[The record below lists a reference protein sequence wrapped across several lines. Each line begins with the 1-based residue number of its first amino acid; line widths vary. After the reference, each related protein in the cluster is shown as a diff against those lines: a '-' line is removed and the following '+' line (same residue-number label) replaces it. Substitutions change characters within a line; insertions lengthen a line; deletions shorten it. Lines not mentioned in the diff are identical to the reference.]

1 MKRVIIDT
9 DPGIDDAAAIFLAL
23 ASPELEV
30 VALTTTFGNASV
42 ESCTANARRVLAL
55 AGRSDIPVFMG
66 TGKPLLRPANEGWA
80 SHIHG
85 GDGLG
90 GIVEGGGS
98 TGSPPTDVAE
108 PPTGDVS
115 PTAAQEDPSPSVQE
129 LERTAPDGKHG
140 ALAMLEAVMASP
152 GEITILALG
161 RLTNVALALSL
172 EPQMAESVEEIVVMG
187 GAVTVP
193 GNVSGVA
200 TANLHEDPEAASI
213 VYRSGAPIA
222 QVGLDVCNRV
232 TVSLAQLEAI
242 ASVGSPPTR
251 LLSEATG
258 YLREAYIRTGR
269 IGPDEG
275 VRYNDMPAIGYAIDP
290 GLFTARPAYV
300 EIETHSELTK
310 GQTVAD
316 WNAAEP
322 NARICLEVDAEALTA
337 LFTERLTTGFG
348 VN

>member
-9 DPGIDDAAAIFLAL
+9 DPGIDDAAAILLAL

-30 VALTTTFGNASV
+30 VALTTTYGNASV
-42 ESCTANARRVLAL
+42 ETCTANARRVLAA

-66 TGKPLLRPANEGWA
+66 AGKPLLRPANAGWA
-80 SHIHG
+80 AHIHG

-90 GIVEGGGS
+90 GFAGVGGQL
-98 TGSPPTDVAE
+98 SPE
-108 PPTGDVS
+108 PPSAGE
-115 PTAAQEDPSPSVQE
+115 TA
-129 LERTAPDGKHG
+129 KHA
-140 ALAMLEAVMASP
+140 ALAIADAVMAAP
-152 GEITILALG
+152 GELTILALG
-161 RLTNVALALSL
+161 RMTNVALALSL
-172 EPQMAESVEEIVVMG
+172 EPRVAGAVREIVVMG

-200 TANLHEDPEAASI
+200 TANLHEDPESAAI

-232 TVSLAQLEAI
+232 TVSPAQLEAI
-242 ASVGSPPTR
+242 AAADTPATQ
-251 LLSEATG
+251 LLSEATA

-275 VRYNDMPAIGYAIDP
+275 VRYNDMPAVGYAINP
-290 GLFTARPAYV
+290 ELFTARPAYV

-316 WNAAEP
+316 FNVAEP
-322 NARICLEVDAEALTA
+322 NARICLEVDAAALTA
-337 LFTERLTTGFG
+337 LFTGRLCGEIG
-348 VN
+348 N

>member
-9 DPGIDDAAAIFLAL
+9 DPGIDDTAAILLAL

-30 VALTTTFGNASV
+30 VAVTTIFGNASV
-42 ESCTANARRVLAL
+42 ETCTANARRVLAA
-55 AGRSDIPVFMG
+55 AGRSDIPVFVG
-66 TGKPLLRPANEGWA
+66 AGKPLVRPANEGWA

-85 GDGLG
+85 DDGLG
-90 GIVEGGGS
+90 GS
-98 TGSPPTDVAE
+98 APPDAGHGIHAPSSSRHAALAIAEAVAE
-108 PPTGDVS
+108 
-115 PTAAQEDPSPSVQE
+115 
-129 LERTAPDGKHG
+129 
-140 ALAMLEAVMASP
+140 SP
-152 GEITILALG
+152 GEVAILALG
-161 RLTNVALALSL
+161 RMTNVALALSL
-172 EPQMAESVEEIVVMG
+172 DPSLARAVREIVVMG

-213 VYRSGAPIA
+213 IYRSGAPIT

-232 TVSLAQLEAI
+232 TVSPAQLAAI
-242 ASVGSPPTR
+242 ADAGSSPTN

-258 YLREAYIRTGR
+258 YLRAAYIRTGR

-275 VRYNDMPAIGYAIDP
+275 VRYNDMPAVGYAIDP
-290 GLFTARPAYV
+290 GLFQVRTALV

-316 WNAAEP
+316 WNAPEP
-322 NARICLEVDAEALTA
+322 NARICLEVDSDALTA
-337 LFTERLTTGFG
+337 MFTDRLCRGFA
-348 VN
+348 

>member
-1 MKRVIIDT
+1 MKRLIIDT
-9 DPGIDDAAAIFLAL
+9 DPGIDDAAAILMAL

-30 VALTTTFGNASV
+30 VALTTIFGNSSV
-42 ESCTANARRVLAL
+42 EVCTANARRVLAA
-55 AGRSDIPVFMG
+55 AGRGDIPVYSG
-66 TGKPLLRPANEGWA
+66 AGKPLLRPANEGWA

-90 GIVEGGGS
+90 GIAGDDGLSVSVGDEPVQ
-98 TGSPPTDVAE
+98 PPGTKA
-108 PPTGDVS
+108 S
-115 PTAAQEDPSPSVQE
+115 
-129 LERTAPDGKHG
+129 GKHA
-140 ALAMLEAVMASP
+140 ALAIIEAVMAAP
-152 GEITILALG
+152 GEITVLALG
-161 RLTNVALALSL
+161 RMTNLAIALSL
-172 EPQMAESVEEIVVMG
+172 EPGIADSMREVVVMG

-200 TANLHEDPEAASI
+200 TANLHEDPEAAAI
-213 VYRSGAPIA
+213 VYRSGAPIV

-232 TVSLAQLEAI
+232 TVSPEQLEAI
-242 ASVGSPPTR
+242 AGAGSAATQ

-258 YLREAYIRTGR
+258 HLREAYIRTGR
-269 IGPDEG
+269 IGPTDG

-322 NARICLEVDAEALTA
+322 NARICLEVDTDALTA
-337 LFTERLTTGFG
+337 LFTERLCTGFK
-348 VN
+348 

>member
-1 MKRVIIDT
+1 MMKRVIIDA
-9 DPGIDDAAAIFLAL
+9 DPGIDDTAAILLAL

-30 VALTTTFGNASV
+30 VAVTTIFGNASV
-42 ESCTANARRVLAL
+42 EDCTANARLVLA
-55 AGRSDIPVFMG
+55 AGGRSDIPVIMG
-66 TGKPLLRPANEGWA
+66 AGKPLLRPASEGWA

-85 GDGLG
+85 GGGLG
-90 GIVEGGGS
+90 GVVGVGGE
-98 TGSPPTDVAE
+98 PFE
-108 PPTGDVS
+108 PPASET
-115 PTAAQEDPSPSVQE
+115 Q
-129 LERTAPDGKHG
+129 GKHA
-140 ALAMLEAVMASP
+140 ALAIAEAVMAEP
-152 GEITILALG
+152 GEVTILALG
-161 RLTNVALALSL
+161 RMTNVALALSL
-172 EPQMAESVEEIVVMG
+172 EPRLAGAAREIVVMG

-200 TANLHEDPEAASI
+200 TANLHEDPEAAAI

-232 TVSLAQLEAI
+232 TVSPAQLEVI
-242 ASVGSPPTR
+242 AEAGSPATQ

-275 VRYNDMPAIGYAIDP
+275 VRYNDMPAIGYAINP
-290 GLFTARPAYV
+290 SLFTARPAYV

-316 WNAAEP
+316 FSAPNP
-322 NARICLEVDAEALTA
+322 NARICLEVDAAALTA
-337 LFTERLTTGFG
+337 MFTERLCQGYG
-348 VN
+348 G

>member
-9 DPGIDDAAAIFLAL
+9 DPGIDDTAAILMAL

-30 VALTTTFGNASV
+30 VAVTTIFGNASV
-42 ESCTANARRVLAL
+42 EDCTANARRVLQA
-55 AGRSDIPVFMG
+55 ASRSDIPVYMG
-66 TGKPLLRPANEGWA
+66 AGKPLLRPANEGWA

-90 GIVEGGGS
+90 GVADDDEAGET
-98 TGSPPTDVAE
+98 TGQD
-108 PPTGDVS
+108 
-115 PTAAQEDPSPSVQE
+115 
-129 LERTAPDGKHG
+129 RGKHA
-140 ALAMLEAVMASP
+140 ALAILDAVMAEP
-152 GEITILALG
+152 GELTILALG
-161 RLTNVALALSL
+161 RMTNVALALSL
-172 EPQMAESVEEIVVMG
+172 EPRLAGSVQEIVVMG

-200 TANLHEDPEAASI
+200 TANLHEDPEAAAI

-232 TVSLAQLEAI
+232 TVGLSQLKAI
-242 ASVGSPPTR
+242 AGAGSPATR

-269 IGPDEG
+269 IGPDDG

-290 GLFTARPAYV
+290 SLFTARPALV
-300 EIETHSELTK
+300 QIETHSELTK

-316 WNAAEP
+316 WSAQHA
-322 NARICLEVDAEALTA
+322 NARICVEVDADALAA

>member
-1 MKRVIIDT
+1 MKRVIIDC
-9 DPGIDDAAAIFLAL
+9 DPGIDDTAAILLAL

-30 VALTTTFGNASV
+30 VAVTTIYGNASV
-42 ESCTANARRVLAL
+42 ETCTANARRVLAA
-55 AGRSDIPVFMG
+55 AGRSGIQVFMG
-66 TGKPLLRPANEGWA
+66 AGKPLLRPANEGWA

-90 GIVEGGGS
+90 GIAGPQGVEFRESGN
-98 TGSPPTDVAE
+98 
-108 PPTGDVS
+108 
-115 PTAAQEDPSPSVQE
+115 
-129 LERTAPDGKHG
+129 DGMEGRHA
-140 ALAMLEAVMASP
+140 ALAIAEAVMAAP
-152 GEITILALG
+152 GELTILALG
-161 RLTNVALALSL
+161 RMTNVALALSL
-172 EPQMAESVEEIVVMG
+172 EPRLAESVAEIVVMG

-200 TANLHEDPEAASI
+200 TANLYEDPEAAAI
-213 VYRSGAPIA
+213 VYRSGASIT

-232 TVSLAQLEAI
+232 TVSPAQLEAI
-242 ASVGSPPTR
+242 AEAGSPAAQ

-275 VRYNDMPAIGYAIDP
+275 VRYNDMPAVGYAVNP
-290 GLFTARPAYV
+290 GLFTAQPAFV

-316 WNAAEP
+316 WNATEP

-337 LFTERLTTGFG
+337 MFTQRLCRGM
-348 VN
+348 V

>member
-9 DPGIDDAAAIFLAL
+9 DPGIDDAAAILMAL

-30 VALTTTFGNASV
+30 VAVTTIFGNASV
-42 ESCTANARRVLAL
+42 ETCTANARRVLAA
-55 AGRSDIPVFMG
+55 AGRSDIPVHMG
-66 TGKPLLRPANEGWA
+66 VGKPLFRPANEGWA

-90 GIVEGGGS
+90 GSEHPDAGQA
-98 TGSPPTDVAE
+98 PQ
-108 PPTGDVS
+108 
-115 PTAAQEDPSPSVQE
+115 AQAPS
-129 LERTAPDGKHG
+129 RHA
-140 ALAMLEAVMASP
+140 ALAIAETVTASP

-161 RLTNVALALSL
+161 RMTNVALALSL
-172 EPQMAESVEEIVVMG
+172 EPGVAQAVKEIVVMG

-213 VYRSGAPIA
+213 LYRSSAPIV

-232 TVSLAQLEAI
+232 TVNPGQLAAI
-242 ASVGSPPTR
+242 ADAGSAATN

-258 YLREAYIRTGR
+258 YLRAAYIRTGR
-269 IGPDEG
+269 IGPDDG
-275 VRYNDMPAIGYAIDP
+275 VRYNDMPAVGYAIDP
-290 GLFTARPAYV
+290 GLFRERPAQV
-300 EIETHSELTK
+300 EIEAHSELTK

-316 WNAAEP
+316 WNAPEP
-322 NARICLEVDAEALTA
+322 NARICLEVDSDALTA
-337 LFTERLTTGFG
+337 MFTERLCRGFA
-348 VN
+348 

>member
-1 MKRVIIDT
+1 MKRVLIDT

-42 ESCTANARRVLAL
+42 EACTDNARRVLAL
-55 AGRSDIPVFMG
+55 AGRRDIPAFMG
-66 TGKPLLRPANEGWA
+66 AGKPLLRPANDGWA

-90 GIVEGGGS
+90 GVIDSGS
-98 TGSPPTDVAE
+98 AGASLYPSEEERGRHAVAAIID
-108 PPTGDVS
+108 T
-115 PTAAQEDPSPSVQE
+115 
-129 LERTAPDGKHG
+129 
-140 ALAMLEAVMASP
+140 VMSAP

-172 EPQMAESVEEIVVMG
+172 EPRIAGAMAEIVVMG

-200 TANLHEDPEAASI
+200 TANLHEDPEAAAI
-213 VYRSGAPIA
+213 VYRSGAHIA

-232 TVSLAQLEAI
+232 TVSPAQLEAI
-242 ASVGSPPTR
+242 AAAVSPPAR

-269 IGPDEG
+269 VGPDEG

-322 NARICLEVDAEALTA
+322 NARICWRWT
-337 LFTERLTTGFG
+337 RRH
-348 VN
+348 

>member
-1 MKRVIIDT
+1 
-9 DPGIDDAAAIFLAL
+9 
-23 ASPELEV
+23 
-30 VALTTTFGNASV
+30 
-42 ESCTANARRVLAL
+42 
-55 AGRSDIPVFMG
+55 
-66 TGKPLLRPANEGWA
+66 
-80 SHIHG
+80 
-85 GDGLG
+85 
-90 GIVEGGGS
+90 
-98 TGSPPTDVAE
+98 
-108 PPTGDVS
+108 
-115 PTAAQEDPSPSVQE
+115 
-129 LERTAPDGKHG
+129 
-140 ALAMLEAVMASP
+140 MASP

-172 EPQMAESVEEIVVMG
+172 EPRMAESVVEIVVMG

-242 ASVGSPPTR
+242 ASAGSPPTR

-337 LFTERLTTGFG
+337 LFTERLCKGFG
-348 VN
+348 W

>member
-1 MKRVIIDT
+1 MKRVIIDA
-9 DPGIDDAAAIFLAL
+9 DPGIDDTAAILLAL

-30 VALTTTFGNASV
+30 VAVTTIFGNASV
-42 ESCTANARRVLAL
+42 EDCTANAHRVLEA
-55 AGRSDIPVFMG
+55 AGRSDIPVHMG
-66 TGKPLLRPANEGWA
+66 AGKPLLRPANEGWA

-90 GIVEGGGS
+90 GVADSASSRGASGA
-98 TGSPPTDVAE
+98 TD
-108 PPTGDVS
+108 
-115 PTAAQEDPSPSVQE
+115 
-129 LERTAPDGKHG
+129 KHA
-140 ALAMLEAVMASP
+140 ALAIAEAVMATP
-152 GEITILALG
+152 GELTILALG
-161 RLTNVALALSL
+161 RMTNVALALSL
-172 EPQMAESVEEIVVMG
+172 EPRLAEAVREIVVMG

-213 VYRSGAPIA
+213 VYRSGASIA

-232 TVSLAQLEAI
+232 TVSPEQLEAI
-242 ASVGSPPTR
+242 AGAGSPATR

-269 IGPDEG
+269 IGPDDG
-275 VRYNDMPAIGYAIDP
+275 VRYNDMPAVGYAIDS
-290 GLFTARPAYV
+290 GLFTARPAFV

-322 NARICLEVDAEALTA
+322 NAQICLEVDADALTA
-337 LFTERLTTGFG
+337 LFTDRLCRGFG
-348 VN
+348 

>member
-1 MKRVIIDT
+1 MKRILIDT
-9 DPGIDDAAAIFLAL
+9 DPGIDDAAAILMAL

-30 VALTTTFGNASV
+30 VALTTIFGNSSV
-42 ESCTANARRVLAL
+42 EVCAANARRVLAA
-55 AGRSDIPVFMG
+55 AGRSDIPVYLG
-66 TGKPLLRPANEGWA
+66 AGKPLLRPANEGWA

-90 GIVEGGGS
+90 GIAGEDSAPSAGGEPVE
-98 TGSPPTDVAE
+98 
-108 PPTGDVS
+108 
-115 PTAAQEDPSPSVQE
+115 PS
-129 LERTAPDGKHG
+129 APDKHA
-140 ALAMLEAVMASP
+140 ALAIMDTVMAAP
-152 GEITILALG
+152 GEITVLALG
-161 RLTNVALALSL
+161 RMTNLAIALSL
-172 EPQMAESVEEIVVMG
+172 EPGIADAVQEVVVMG

-213 VYRSGAPIA
+213 VYRSGAPIV

-232 TVSLAQLEAI
+232 TVSPSQLEAI
-242 ASVGSPPTR
+242 ADAGSAATR

-258 YLREAYIRTGR
+258 HLREAYIRTGR
-269 IGPDEG
+269 IGPDDG

-316 WNAAEP
+316 FNAANP
-322 NARICLEVDAEALTA
+322 NARICLEVDAAALTA
-337 LFTERLTTGFG
+337 LFTERLCGGFG
-348 VN
+348 VD